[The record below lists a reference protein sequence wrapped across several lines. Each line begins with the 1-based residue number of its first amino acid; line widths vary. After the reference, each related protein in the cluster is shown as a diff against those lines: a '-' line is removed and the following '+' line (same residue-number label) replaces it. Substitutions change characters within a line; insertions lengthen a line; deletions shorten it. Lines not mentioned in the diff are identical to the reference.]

1 MKTKLDLIECINL
14 IESVNIK
21 LSEIFSVNL
30 WRNILFLLAFKNI
43 FQNIGLPEIS
53 LGAGNG
59 TYDNNQ
65 AWWQIGVL
73 SLLDINLK
81 HSL

>member
-21 LSEIFSVNL
+21 LSEIFQLTYDV
-30 WRNILFLLAFKNI
+30 IFFFLLAFKNI

-53 LGAGNG
+53 LGARNG

-65 AWWQIGVL
+65 T
-73 SLLDINLK
+73 
-81 HSL
+81 

>member
-21 LSEIFSVNL
+21 LSEIFQLTYDV
-30 WRNILFLLAFKNI
+30 IFFFLLAFKNI

-65 AWWQIGVL
+65 T
-73 SLLDINLK
+73 
-81 HSL
+81 